1 MQWSL
6 FLLLLMGQSF
16 FLTCGLYEF
25 HFINVNKTWEEAQAY
40 CRESYTDLAKVF
52 DLTDM
57 RRLQS
62 STQYKG
68 EAWIGLYSKPGK
80 ENRTWHWSLPGVE
93 EYSEKQY
100 SDSKSWWGTN
110 EPNDGGGTQNC
121 ENSQSCQNCVFTTG
135 NWVDDPC
142 SHTKWFICYDE
153 TMKNN
158 KTFHVIYENK
168 NWTQAQSYC
177 RVNHTDLVSGLHQIN
192 STEFKELN
200 RSAGFWIG
208 LFRDTWRWSD
218 GSKFS
223 FRHWDMDSFNDGL
236 STEECATTLLDRSGR
251 WSSDG
256 CNQTKPFFCYED
268 KVILIKESRTWEEAL
283 YYCRE
288 KHHDLV
294 SISSS
299 QQQGWVQE
307 KAKNASTPFVWLGLR
322 YTCTLGFWF
331 WVTDETVTYNNWDS
345 NSTDDCNMSGA
356 MASAGSHAWSRQ
368 PDDGMFNFFC
378 SKY

>member
-40 CRESYTDLAKVF
+40 CRENYTDLAKVF

-57 RRLQS
+57 RRLQN

-68 EAWIGLYSKPGK
+68 EAWIGLYSKPG

-100 SDSKSWWGTN
+100 SDKM
-110 EPNDGGGTQNC
+110 
-121 ENSQSCQNCVFTTG
+121 
-135 NWVDDPC
+135 
-142 SHTKWFICYDE
+142 
-153 TMKNN
+153 MKNN
-158 KTFHVIYENK
+158 KTFHLIYEDK

-223 FRHWDMDSFNDGL
+223 FRHWD
-236 STEECATTLLDRSGR
+236 T
-251 WSSDG
+251 
-256 CNQTKPFFCYED
+256 D